1 MLTGLPVLRLPERT
15 SARPQ
20 RGVTLIE
27 LIVTLA
33 VFGVL
38 FALAMPM
45 LTAWIRNSQVR
56 SIAEIVQ
63 GGLRSAQQEAVRRDR
78 TVVFFLTNATPMV
91 GSPATAG
98 GRNWAVQYVPT
109 AIDTPVAPEPV
120 VQGGRVSEVG
130 SNRILVAGTNSN
142 GNVAA
147 VCFNS
152 SGRLVASTPA
162 ANGVLNAT
170 CSAALTTFDI
180 THADGSDRPLRVT
193 VDLGGRVR
201 MCDPNRPAT
210 APDGC

>member
-1 MLTGLPVLRLPERT
+1 MLTDLPVFRPLERT
-15 SARPQ
+15 AAKPQ
-20 RGVTLIE
+20 QGVTLIE
-27 LIVTLA
+27 LVVTLA

-38 FALAMPM
+38 FALAMPS

-56 SIAEIVQ
+56 SVADMVQ
-63 GGLRSAQQEAVRRDR
+63 NGLRSAQQEAVRRDR
-78 TVVFFLTNATPMV
+78 TVVFFQTNATPTV
-91 GSPATAG
+91 GSPAASG

-120 VQGGRVSEVG
+120 VQGGRISEVG
-130 SNRILVAGTNSN
+130 SNRILVAGRNSN
-142 GNVAA
+142 GTVAA

-162 ANGVLNAT
+162 ANGILNAT
-170 CSAALTTFDI
+170 CTADLTAFDV
-180 THADGSDRPLRVT
+180 THADTSDRPLRVT